1 MNAYVL
7 DGDNVRYGLNS
18 DLGFSP
24 EDRTENIRRVG
35 EVAALQANSGVII
48 LSAFISPYLADRE
61 KARAA
66 APQFFHEIYVKAD
79 LQTCEGRD
87 PKGLY
92 QKARDGE
99 IKDFTGIDSPYE
111 LPVNPDLVVD
121 TKNNDIETCV
131 NQIVNYV
138 LENVRASS
146 NQNLT
151 AIDGGKA
158 IG

>member
-1 MNAYVL
+1 
-7 DGDNVRYGLNS
+7 
-18 DLGFSP
+18 
-24 EDRTENIRRVG
+24 
-35 EVAALQANSGVII
+35 VII